1 MLTVLLVIYSK
12 IDKPLQ
18 NSVNKQGVQIG
29 LSEAFNYTLTVP
41 NKPFSIFLYLI
52 ISYVFALALKLTAYE
67 IAVFQFNTV

>member
-1 MLTVLLVIYSK
+1 MSVVIRLMLTVLLVIYSK

-41 NKPFSIFLYLI
+41 NKPFSIF
-52 ISYVFALALKLTAYE
+52 
-67 IAVFQFNTV
+67 